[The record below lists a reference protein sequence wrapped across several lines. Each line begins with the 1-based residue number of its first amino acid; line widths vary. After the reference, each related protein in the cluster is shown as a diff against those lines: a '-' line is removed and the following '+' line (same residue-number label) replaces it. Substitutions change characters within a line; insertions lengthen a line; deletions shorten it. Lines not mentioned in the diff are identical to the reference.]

1 LRLYRRRPAMY
12 DGVPAQWQKPADQ
25 MKNRTDEAAF
35 VFLGIFLA
43 GLAVPAA
50 FLIWAITSSL
60 FAVFG

>member
-1 LRLYRRRPAMY
+1 MY
-12 DGVPAQWQKPADQ
+12 DGVPALWQKPADQ

-50 FLIWAITSSL
+50 FLIWAISTSL
-60 FAVFG
+60 IAALG